1 MELTLES
8 QVTFQDFPAE
18 IFEIIF
24 VCALPDDVLDQ
35 KQPNTKIAP
44 MLLCH
49 ICSQWRSIALQL
61 PRLWMCLYHFIRIP
75 PCMSYGSVV
84 PVPLNKRIRPN
95 AAEFLQWWWC
105 NLSVNRSFH
114 FRCDGRF
121 EGWYVHP
128 DVEDEWPDEEQ
139 ILFALFD
146 LAQHLNID
154 GNIVHIIPDIRP
166 LPTLANLETLRIRN
180 TSIVSGP
187 LFLLRDE
194 QKPVIW
200 WSLTHLVF
208 DTAYISSGMWFE
220 IIHACVNLQFG
231 YFDIRIRGIDDPRS
245 ANAPYF
251 THHHLRQLVIGWND
265 QFGCITSK
273 YVLKNLLL
281 PALIAFRISAQV
293 TVKDLHC
300 ILESTPSLL
309 ELHLGRQVAEQNIW
323 YHDEDGRCPEPL
335 SK

>member
-1 MELTLES
+1 MGDLKDGMFIQTLRTNGLMKS
-8 QVTFQDFPAE
+8 RS
-18 IFEIIF
+18 
-24 VCALPDDVLDQ
+24 
-35 KQPNTKIAP
+35 
-44 MLLCH
+44 
-49 ICSQWRSIALQL
+49 CSLSSTWPSTSI
-61 PRLWMCLYHFIRIP
+61 
-75 PCMSYGSVV
+75 
-84 PVPLNKRIRPN
+84 
-95 AAEFLQWWWC
+95 
-105 NLSVNRSFH
+105 
-114 FRCDGRF
+114 
-121 EGWYVHP
+121 
-128 DVEDEWPDEEQ
+128 
-139 ILFALFD
+139 
-146 LAQHLNID
+146 ID

-231 YFDIRIRGIDDPRS
+231 YFDIRIRGIDDPHS

-251 THHHLRQLVIGWND
+251 THLRQLVIGWND

-293 TVKDLHC
+293 TMKDLHC

-323 YHDEDGRCPEPL
+323 YHDEDERCPKPL
-335 SK
+335 SKYVPNMQHLVLQTRLYSYCKISMKICVDIVFSSRWLQLGHPTNNVRSLVIQAANEASRWKMDDWLAEHPIRGVKVAFAPMDKPLPWATSTSVEKNAGKYFDEPHFCTG

>member
-24 VCALPDDVLDQ
+24 VGALPDDVLDQ

-139 ILFALFD
+139 ILFTLFD
-146 LAQHLNID
+146 LAQHLDNRREYSAYNS
-154 GNIVHIIPDIRP
+154 GYPP
-166 LPTLANLETLRIRN
+166 LANACK
-180 TSIVSGP
+180 SGNASHP
-187 LFLLRDE
+187 
-194 QKPVIW
+194 Q
-200 WSLTHLVF
+200 
-208 DTAYISSGMWFE
+208 
-220 IIHACVNLQFG
+220 
-231 YFDIRIRGIDDPRS
+231 YFDCLWPTFPSPR
-245 ANAPYF
+245 
-251 THHHLRQLVIGWND
+251 
-265 QFGCITSK
+265 
-273 YVLKNLLL
+273 
-281 PALIAFRISAQV
+281 
-293 TVKDLHC
+293 
-300 ILESTPSLL
+300 
-309 ELHLGRQVAEQNIW
+309 
-323 YHDEDGRCPEPL
+323 
-335 SK
+335 